1 MQNEL
6 TAERL
11 ERAIAIQQELMR
23 DMRSDDVDEENRET
37 AEEVAAIVQTVVLP
51 ALRAEQERLNPQPLT
66 LDELRGMDGLPVW
79 CVDCFGNQ
87 CWAIVNV
94 ADDDCIDN
102 ETGAWSMG
110 LYGISDKPIDLT
122 GWLAY
127 RTKPEGREKHD

>member
-1 MQNEL
+1 MNDIDRTISNLQWASIALGEMQTE
-6 TAERL
+6 TISQD
-11 ERAIAIQQELMR
+11 RAISIAQDCIADR
-23 DMRSDDVDEENRET
+23 ID
-37 AEEVAAIVQTVVLP
+37 
-51 ALRAEQERLNPQPLT
+51 RLNPQPLT

-127 RTKPEGREKHD
+127 RTKPEGAQNEN

>member
-1 MQNEL
+1 MGDMMSFPESWEMFLHDYEFDDARRQYTNG
-6 TAERL
+6 ARL
-11 ERAIAIQQELMR
+11 IPSFRVKQMVEHYFH
-23 DMRSDDVDEENRET
+23 
-37 AEEVAAIVQTVVLP
+37 
-51 ALRAEQERLNPQPLT
+51 ERLNPQPLT